1 MKQSLFAFRSDNN
14 APHDADSVNAK
25 LLTQGGF
32 IQKEMSGVYSYL
44 PLGLRSLAKIEQ
56 IVREEMNAVGAQE
69 VRMPALTPRQNW
81 EQTGRADVD
90 IAYTPAENT
99 ILGWS
104 HEEIVTPMAKA
115 LFRSYRDFPKCL
127 YQVQTKFRNEPRAKS
142 GLLRGRE
149 FLMKDA
155 YSFHTSEK
163 DFQRYYEEMAKAYF
177 RVYERCGLNAYK
189 IESGGGEFSKN
200 ISHEF
205 SVISPA
211 GEDTMIYCETCG
223 FAKNKEVMNETEQ
236 AKGCPDCGKALK
248 ESPCI
253 EVGNIFDLGTKY
265 TDAFK
270 FHFSDMDGTQKQ
282 VHMGCYGIG
291 VSRLLGTIAEIHHDE
306 TGMKFPKS
314 IAPFQVH
321 ILSLREDQKAEDIRM
336 ELEED
341 GFEVLSDDRDES
353 AGVKFADAD
362 LIGIPLRIVVSKRTL
377 EEDSAEVKYRATGEV
392 QNVSLK
398 EVPRLVW
405 EFYEDLESA

>member
-1 MKQSLFAFRSDNN
+1 MKQSFLAFRTDKDT
-14 APHDADSVNAK
+14 PHDADSANAK

-32 IQKEMSGVYSYL
+32 IQKEMSGVYSFL
-44 PLGLRSLAKIEQ
+44 PLGLRSLSKIEG
-56 IVREEMNAVGAQE
+56 IIREEMNTVGAQE

-81 EQTGRADVD
+81 EQTGRSNVD
-90 IAYTPAENT
+90 IAYTPTENT
-99 ILGWS
+99 VLGWS

-155 YSFHTSEK
+155 YSFHTSPE
-163 DFQRYYEEMAKAYF
+163 DFQKYYEEMAKAYF
-177 RVYERCGLNAYK
+177 RIYERCGLKAYK

-211 GEDTMIYCETCG
+211 GEDVMIFCECG
-223 FAKNKEVMNETEQ
+223 FAKNKEIISES
-236 AKGCPDCGKALK
+236 AKQKVCPDCQKELQ

-265 TDAFK
+265 SDAFK
-270 FHFSDMDGTQKQ
+270 FHFSNTDGIQKH

-306 TGMKFPKS
+306 TGIKFPKN

-321 ILSLREDQKAEDIRM
+321 ILSLREDQKADEIRQ

-341 GFEVLSDDRDES
+341 GFEVLCDDRDES
-353 AGVKFADAD
+353 PGKKFADAD
-362 LIGIPLRIVVSKRTL
+362 LIGIPIRIVISKRTL
-377 EEDSAEVKYRATGEV
+377 AENSAEVKYRATGETHYIP
-392 QNVSLK
+392 LI
-398 EVPRLVW
+398 EIPRFVW
-405 EFYEDLESA
+405 EFYTDSSPT